1 MAQGCLFCR
10 IVNKQIPGKIIYEDE
25 LAVAFEDIQPQAPV
39 HTLIVPK
46 EHLATLLDVREEDKG
61 ILSHLLLVARNIA
74 KSKGIA
80 ETGFRLVINNNPKGG
95 QTIYHL
101 HLHLLG
107 GRQMHWPPG

>member
-46 EHLATLLDVREEDKG
+46 EHLATLLVVGEENKD
-61 ILSHLLLVARNIA
+61 ILSHLILVARNIA

>member
-1 MAQGCLFCR
+1 MIHRCLFCR
-10 IVNKQIPGKIIYEDE
+10 IVNKELPGKIIYEDD
-25 LAVAFEDIQPQAPV
+25 LVIVFEDIQPQAPI
-39 HTLIVPK
+39 HTLVVPK
-46 EHLATLLDVREEDKG
+46 KHFATLLDVDEEDKG
-61 ILSHLLLVARNIA
+61 ILDHILMVAKNIA
-74 KSKGIA
+74 KAKGIA

>member
-25 LAVAFEDIQPQAPV
+25 LVVAFEDIQPQAPV

-46 EHLATLLDVREEDKG
+46 EHLATLLVVGEENKD
-61 ILSHLLLVARNIA
+61 ILSHLILVARNIA

>member
-25 LAVAFEDIQPQAPV
+25 LVVAFEDIQPQAPV

-46 EHLATLLDVREEDKG
+46 EHLATLLVVGEENKD
-61 ILSHLLLVARNIA
+61 ILTHLILVARNIA